1 MSLSLLL
8 RDIQKIQEV
17 VCLGRFQERKREGK
31 ERLLGFISNWSRR
44 SVEDKRL
51 RVFDH
56 KPTTSKFKLL
66 NW

>member
-1 MSLSLLL
+1 MSLSLSL
-8 RDIQKIQEV
+8 RTCPENLRG
-17 VCLGRFQERKREGK
+17 CLWFQEGKIEGK
-31 ERLLGFISNWSRR
+31 ERFVGFISNWSRR
-44 SVEDKRL
+44 CVEDKRL